1 MMLIAKMEGS
11 LSALFHAQFAS
22 KRLLIMGIGCGLSFN
37 VGINFI
43 WSNGQVL
50 AINEGMAGAG
60 GGRAGSRRDRW
71 QKQVEGMG
79 WQNWIFD
86 KNPTK
91 IKNYGIWF
99 RYQSRTDYHNM
110 YKEYRDTI
118 LNGAVE

>member
-50 AINEGMAGAG
+50 AINEVY
-60 GGRAGSRRDRW
+60 S
-71 QKQVEGMG
+71 QCYS
-79 WQNWIFD
+79 FD
-86 KNPTK
+86 NPLC
-91 IKNYGIWF
+91 IK
-99 RYQSRTDYHNM
+99 
-110 YKEYRDTI
+110 
-118 LNGAVE
+118 

>member
-50 AINEGMAGAG
+50 AINE
-60 GGRAGSRRDRW
+60 
-71 QKQVEGMG
+71 
-79 WQNWIFD
+79 IFD